1 MQDPRGGVSLSRAV
15 ESGPGPFFS
24 LGGEG
29 GAPQS
34 DSPMWKPDMQV
45 AYQRAETLEKSLTG
59 GAQEEG
65 VTSIDL
71 GGHLRGVRG
80 R

>member
-1 MQDPRGGVSLSRAV
+1 MHDLRGGVAEQSNPA
-15 ESGPGPFFS
+15 PGSF
-24 LGGEG
+24 LAWGGAG

-45 AYQRAETLEKSLTG
+45 AYQRAETLEESLTG
-59 GAQEEG
+59 GAQEGG
-65 VTSIDL
+65 VTSSDL

>member
-1 MQDPRGGVSLSRAV
+1 
-15 ESGPGPFFS
+15 
-24 LGGEG
+24 
-29 GAPQS
+29 
-34 DSPMWKPDMQV
+34 MQV
-45 AYQRAETLEKSLTG
+45 AYQRAEALEKSLTG

-65 VTSIDL
+65 VTSTDL

>member
-1 MQDPRGGVSLSRAV
+1 MHDLRGGVAEQSNPT
-15 ESGPGPFFS
+15 PGSFFS
-24 LGGEG
+24 LGGAG

-59 GAQEEG
+59 GAQEER

-71 GGHLRGVRG
+71 SGTCGGSGGVE
-80 R
+80 